1 MRKAVAAGV
10 LTLGLTMGAGAAWAW
25 SPARVPVVACLD
37 VGVPPGLPFEWEQPG
52 REPTQSLHVPK
63 AKVEEGDPKATR
75 IRRSGPLTE
84 SRPRIYTERTTA
96 MGYARV
102 TTVDILTHFQW
113 AEGPQTDLVE
123 TPTGRTATGVAA
135 GPETLPAYP
144 PKITLD
150 VYWVSMAIYLR
161 ALLHPNQISD
171 AESIERLVEM
181 GFPAMCVLHDV
192 GLRPISKNTNT
203 YVQNMALAKQRLK
216 RWQGAL
222 RKRVGPLPPKKPR
235 AIQAPSDAER
245 NMLLRVAADDLAAGY
260 ASALDPNFAG
270 RVLSLPIEEGAPLL
284 LAYATPNAHTLLRR
298 NAASLLGGYRGPE
311 VRATLERLVASSND
325 DVTQL
330 RAYAALG
337 RQGSAEARK
346 LALARAKSVPA
357 IVAVHTLG
365 ILRAPEGSKL
375 ALKLLRKGSSDELMV
390 AFRALGRMGDDGK
403 KVRSALKSKV
413 KKLRKLDP
421 KKLWELAAFR
431 ADVPDTV
438 QMRRDTLVQLGWIA
452 MARLGDADAKKKV
465 FAVIDADPAAPGG
478 NRPFAGRNP
487 LAARET
493 FGAFL
498 VPTLSFLVESL
509 EHMGAEGEAALR
521 RVVADRIC
529 DTGLRLAAW
538 RALDRCRADTA
549 ELAKAMLDDGKVAVR
564 ADALR
569 RHAIADPD
577 DARTRA
583 KTLLQRGLSDNAQE
597 LIAAADL
604 FGDAAGSAK
613 DAGSEA
619 QVLRRGVF
627 LHAAPNRASKKLC
640 SVPTTKVLVFGEPKG
655 GWIEAEYT
663 PRGKEKLRGWI
674 QSNMVRVDPSA
685 ASPDTLLAKV
695 LAKVPPVAELAKAPK
710 TPTPG
715 MSGNPTLVIQHPLG
729 EALAK
734 ALAGF
739 DSEVSR
745 EALANYL
752 TKEDQAPQ
760 ARAAAAAAL
769 ASSRDKSSR
778 EALLKALGA
787 KDGWVRYAAFRALRH
802 QGAKLESFCDW
813 VYGEVSTRQA
823 AIEKLKAWAAR

>member
-1 MRKAVAAGV
+1 MRKAAAAGV
-10 LTLGLTMGAGAAWAW
+10 LTLSLTLGAGAAWAW
-25 SPARVPVVACLD
+25 SPARVPIVACLD

-52 REPTQSLHVPK
+52 REPTQSLHIPK
-63 AKVEEGDPKATR
+63 PKVEEGDPSATR
-75 IRRSGPLTE
+75 IRRAGPLTE

-113 AEGPQTDLVE
+113 AEGPKTELVE
-123 TPTGRTATGVAA
+123 TPTGRTATGTAA
-135 GPETLPAYP
+135 GPETLPVYP

-171 AESIERLVEM
+171 AESLERLVEM
-181 GFPAMCVLHDV
+181 GFPAMCVLHDL
-192 GLRPISKNTNT
+192 GLRPITKSGNS
-203 YVQNMALAKQRLK
+203 YVQDMALAQKRLA
-216 RWQGAL
+216 RWQGVL
-222 RKRVGPLPPKKPR
+222 RKRVGALPPKKPR
-235 AIQAPSDAER
+235 AILSTQDAER

-284 LAYATPNAHTLLRR
+284 LAYATPNAHPLIRR

-311 VRATLERLVASSND
+311 VRQALERLVASSND

-346 LALARAKSVPA
+346 LALARAKQVPP

-375 ALKLLRKGSSDELMV
+375 ALKLLRKGSSDEVMV
-390 AFRALGRMGDDGK
+390 AIRALGRMNDTGK
-403 KVRSALKSKV
+403 KVLSALKSKV

-421 KKLWELAAFR
+421 KKLWERSAFR

-438 QMRRDTLVQLGWIA
+438 QMRRDTLIQLGWIA
-452 MARLGDADAKKKV
+452 LARLGDADAKKKV
-465 FAVIDADPAAPGG
+465 FAVIDAPPPAPGG

-493 FGAFL
+493 FGAFG
-498 VPTLSFLVESL
+498 VPTLAFLVESL
-509 EHMGAEGEAALR
+509 EHLGAEGEAALR

-529 DTGLRLAAW
+529 DTGLRLAAF

-549 ELAKAMLDDGKVAVR
+549 ELAKSLLDDGKVAVR

-577 DARTRA
+577 DARKRA

-604 FGDAAGSAK
+604 FTGLAGGAK

-619 QVLRRGVF
+619 QVLRRGAF

-640 SVPTTKVLVFGEPKG
+640 SVPTVKVVVFGEAKA

-663 PRGKEKLRGWI
+663 PRGEEKVRGWI

-685 ASPDTLLAKV
+685 ASPDTLLAQ
-695 LAKVPPVAELAKAPK
+695 LLGKVPPVAELAKAPK

-715 MSGNPTLVIQHPLG
+715 LSGNPTLVIQHPLG

-739 DSEVSR
+739 DSEVGR
-745 EALANYL
+745 KALADYL
-752 TKEDQAPQ
+752 AKEDQAPQ

-778 EALLKALGA
+778 TALLKALSA
-787 KDGWVRYAAFRALRH
+787 RDGWVRYAAFRALRH
-802 QGAKLESFCDW
+802 QGASLESFCDW
-813 VYGEVSTRQA
+813 VYGEESLRQA
-823 AIEKLKAWAAR
+823 AIEKLTAWASR

>member
-1 MRKAVAAGV
+1 MRKTVATGVLCLGLSLGAGV
-10 LTLGLTMGAGAAWAW
+10 AWAW
-25 SPARVPVVACLD
+25 SPARAPILACLD

-52 REPTQSLHVPK
+52 REPTQSLHIPE

-75 IRRSGPLTE
+75 IRRAGPVTE

-123 TPTGRTATGVAA
+123 TPTGRTATGAAA

-181 GFPAMCVLHDV
+181 GFPAMCVLHDL
-192 GLRPISKNTNT
+192 GLRPISKNTNS
-203 YVQNMALAKQRLK
+203 YVQNMGLAKQRLE
-216 RWQGAL
+216 RWQGEL
-222 RKRVGPLPPKKPR
+222 RKRVGPLPPQKPR
-235 AIQAPSDAER
+235 AVQAPSDAER
-245 NMLLRVAADDLAAGY
+245 NMLLRVAADDLAGGY

-270 RVLSLPIEEGAPLL
+270 RVLSLPVEEGAPLL
-284 LAYATPNAHTLLRR
+284 LAYATPNAHALLRR

-311 VRATLERLVASSND
+311 VRATLERLVASSKD
-325 DVTQL
+325 EVTQL

-346 LALARAKSVPA
+346 LALARAKSVPP

-365 ILRAPEGSKL
+365 ILRAPEGTKL

-403 KVRSALKSKV
+403 KVKKALASKV

-421 KKLWELAAFR
+421 KKLFELAAFR

-438 QMRRDTLVQLGWIA
+438 QTRRDTLIQLGWIA
-452 MARLGDADAKKKV
+452 LARLGDAEAKKAV
-465 FAVIDADPAAPGG
+465 FAVLEAPRPAPGG

-487 LAARET
+487 LAAYET
-493 FGAFL
+493 FGAFT
-498 VPTLSFLVESL
+498 VPSLSFLVESL
-509 EHMGAEGEAALR
+509 EHLGAEGEAALR

-549 ELAKAMLDDGKVAVR
+549 ELAKSLLDDGKVAVR

-569 RHAIADPD
+569 RHALADPE
-577 DARTRA
+577 DARKRA

-597 LIAAADL
+597 LIAAAEL
-604 FGDAAGSAK
+604 FGEATGEGQDP
-613 DAGSEA
+613 GSEA

-640 SVPTTKVLVFGEPKG
+640 SVPTTKVLVFGEPKA

-663 PRGKEKLRGWI
+663 PRGGKKLRGWI
-674 QSNMVRVDPSA
+674 QSKMVQIDATSTA
-685 ASPDTLLAKV
+685 PDTLLAQ
-695 LAKVPPVAELAKAPK
+695 LLGKVPPVAEPAKAPNA
-710 TPTPG
+710 PTG

-729 EALAK
+729 EAIAK
-734 ALAGF
+734 ALSRYR
-739 DSEVSR
+739 SEVAR
-745 EALANYL
+745 DALAAYL
-752 TKEDQAPQ
+752 AQEDQAPQ

-769 ASSRDKSSR
+769 ASRKDKESRA
-778 EALLKALGA
+778 ALLKALEA
-787 KDGWVRYAAFRALRH
+787 KEGWVRYAAFRALRH
-802 QGAKLESFCDW
+802 QGARLETFCDW
-813 VYGEVSTRQA
+813 VYGEEPARA
-823 AIEKLKAWAAR
+823 AALEKLKAWAAR